1 MTLSKLITSPSIVLM
16 EMTSRKMGSGNYR
29 LTPGYD
35 HLIQKFWKK
44 KKRLV
49 LSLSCAKGEIR
60 VHQDGKENMHYSDLQ
75 WWQPQ

>member
-44 KKRLV
+44 KKKASTVLV
-49 LSLSCAKGEIR
+49 MCKRGDQGASG
-60 VHQDGKENMHYSDLQ
+60 
-75 WWQPQ
+75 WQREYALF